1 MLYFRELENQSMYVM
16 NKFKGGFAR
25 AKMFDFGQNGCYFIT
40 INTKDREMIFGDII
54 DETMKLSKAG
64 QIAIDI
70 WLEIPNKFPFIRLG
84 AFVAMPDHFH
94 GLLHIE
100 QLDDG
105 SITPRLLSGQLIKE
119 STYELTKDTPG
130 GITGYKNPMMYENIS
145 RVIRWFKG
153 RSTFEIRKIE
163 TSFVWQ
169 PRFYC
174 QIVFKKWEMAVI
186 TKYIQNNPKNWH
198 KNHDL

>member
-1 MLYFRELENQSMYVM
+1 M
-16 NKFKGGFAR
+16 NKFKGGIAR
-25 AKMFDFGQNGCYFIT
+25 AKMLDFSENGCYFIT
-40 INTKDREMIFGDII
+40 INLKGREKIFGDII
-54 DETMKLSKAG
+54 DEAMKLTKVG
-64 QIAIDI
+64 QIATDI

-84 AFVAMPDHFH
+84 AFVIMPDHFH

-105 SITPRLLSGQLIKE
+105 SIAPRLLSGQLIE
-119 STYELTKDTPG
+119 ETIHDLTKDTPG

-145 RVIRWFKG
+145 RVVRWFKG

-163 TSFVWQ
+163 TSFAWQ

-174 QIVFKKWEMAVI
+174 QIVFKKLDMTVI
-186 TKYIQNNPKNWH
+186 TKYIQNNPKNWQ
-198 KNHDL
+198 KKS